1 MQTGNIESDA
11 DSTSIPLSLRRTR
24 RTNRRLPARYR
35 DMLPEPCMPLPPPE
49 FEPSPGKETHLPEL
63 AITSMFEDVQAEP
76 RCLLSTKTFKTQANS
91 YGLFRVYNHDTLPV
105 IDPEDTSGSV
115 DHININSDANPFHPY
130 PNKSS
135 LLLGDWYWNQ
145 GAMKSKKGF
154 RNLLKIMG
162 SSEFS
167 SEDIRGTEWTKVDRE
182 LGNLVASDESTPM
195 PGSSLEWL
203 NNDAGWKGAS
213 VMISIPFPRRSAH
226 PSPAAYLVRNFYHRS
241 LVAVIREKVCD
252 PRSHHAFHYEPYAL
266 HWHPPHKTREIGVH
280 GELFTSESFVNAHN
294 QLQNSPPEP
303 GCDLPRRIVAL
314 MFWSDATQLTAFGD
328 AKLWPLYMYFGN
340 ESKYTRCQPSAHLCN
355 HIAYFQTVCH
365 YCTGRR
371 LTDILLSF
379 LMISKTLCTIASR
392 ISGLVMLSS
401 HTVIGNSFIANGK
414 SSSMKSSF
422 VRTSMVLLLRAQM
435 PFRGDCFP
443 ISSRTRLTTQRS
455 KCFP

>member
-1 MQTGNIESDA
+1 
-11 DSTSIPLSLRRTR
+11 
-24 RTNRRLPARYR
+24 
-35 DMLPEPCMPLPPPE
+35 MPLPPPE
-49 FEPSPGKETHLPEL
+49 FEQPPGEAHLPEL
-63 AITSMFEDVQAEP
+63 AITSTSEDLQAEP
-76 RCLLSTKTFKTQANS
+76 RCLSPTKTFKTQVNS

-105 IDPEDTSGSV
+105 NDPEDASGSV
-115 DHININSDANPFHPY
+115 DHININLDANLFHPY

-145 GAMKSKKGF
+145 GAMKSRKGF
-154 RNLLKIMG
+154 RNLLKIVG

-167 SEDIRGTEWTKVDRE
+167 SEDVRDTEWTKVDRE
-182 LGNLVASDESTPM
+182 LGILVAPDESISM

-203 NNDAGWKGAS
+203 NNDAGWKGVS
-213 VMISIPFPRRSAH
+213 VTISVPFPRCSAH
-226 PSPAAYLVRNFYHRS
+226 PGPAAYLVRNFYHRS
-241 LVAVIREKVCD
+241 LVAVIREKVSD

-266 HWHPPHKTREIGVH
+266 RWHSPHKTCEIGVH

-294 QLQNSPPEP
+294 QLQKSPPEP
-303 GCDLPRRIVAL
+303 GCELPRRIVAI

-365 YCTGRR
+365 YCTGSR

-392 ISGLVMLSS
+392 ISGLATLSLR
-401 HTVIGNSFIANGK
+401 TVTGNSFTANGK
-414 SSSMKSSF
+414 SFSMKSLF
-422 VRTSMVLLLRAQM
+422 VRMSMALLLRAQI

-443 ISSRTRLTTQRS
+443 VSSRIQLTTQRS
-455 KCFP
+455 RCSS